1 MDTMNTV
8 QPTVTTPNATKDPS
22 DMTADEVIAKID
34 ELVNVAN
41 YLKRVAKP
49 MVRRY
54 SKKRAKTNCG
64 PSTTK
69 RNGFAV
75 PVTMESKL
83 VSFLNASTGTEYT
96 TESVIARTDVTAAMT
111 HYIKSKDLQVP
122 ENRKN
127 FTMDSALAN
136 VFGLEDGTVSNWFE
150 MQKYLTKVIT
160 SVTKKR
166 NAEEDMTAT
175 PTPPVTSTENVASDS
190 ATTPPVTSTEN
201 VASDSATTTTMSQ
214 SSSSTSNKEPS
225 SGSKRIKRGV

>member
-1 MDTMNTV
+1 MAAKMDTIDTS
-8 QPTVTTPNATKDPS
+8 QPTVVMPSATKDLT

-54 SKKRAKTNCG
+54 SKKRAKTTG
-64 PSTTK
+64 DQSTTK

-75 PVTMESKL
+75 PVTMEAKL
-83 VSFLNASTGTEYT
+83 VYFLNANSGTEYT
-96 TESVIARTDVTAAMT
+96 TETVIARTDVTAAMT

-136 VFGLEDGTVSNWFE
+136 VFGVEEGTVSNWFE
-150 MQKYLTKVIT
+150 MQKYLTKVIM

-166 NAEEDMTAT
+166 SAEE
-175 PTPPVTSTENVASDS
+175 VTSD
-190 ATTPPVTSTEN
+190 ATTSPATSTDN
-201 VASDSATTTTMSQ
+201 VSDNSAKNTAPSQ
-214 SSSSTSNKEPS
+214 SSSSPS
-225 SGSKRIKRGV
+225 SKETSSASKRIKRGV